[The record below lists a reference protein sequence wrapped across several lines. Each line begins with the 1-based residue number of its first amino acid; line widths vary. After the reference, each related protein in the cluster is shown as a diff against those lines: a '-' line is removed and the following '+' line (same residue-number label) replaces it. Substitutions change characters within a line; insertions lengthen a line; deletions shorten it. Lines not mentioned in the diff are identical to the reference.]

1 MSWLDRLKSKS
12 AEDPTSEASLPMHEA
27 EEGRPLIAP
36 RRRMDVQET
45 APTELSPHDIV
56 LELEEELERALEI
69 DLGTAVPAP
78 APEVEMDQ
86 APIPEDESS
95 EDDGDPTEDLMQ
107 DALKAARAGDY
118 EAALSIWEPL
128 ARAGNSRAQNNIG
141 ACFIDGLGVE
151 QDYELARQW
160 LELSAEDGDPVGRR
174 NLATLCFKGHGGPQD
189 IERAVELYRL
199 AAEDDDSVAQ
209 DTLSWILLNGENG
222 TKADAVEAR
231 RWAAAAAEQGVVAAM
246 TRLGMIAYKGLPTA
260 HIAPDASEAVQW
272 WRKAAKAN
280 DADGQAML
288 GAAHHS
294 GAGMPRDRV
303 AAYAWLLRAKAG
315 KSPFAEHFIAMVEP
329 TLSPEELAAAE
340 RRASTPLSEA

>member
-12 AEDPTSEASLPMHEA
+12 AEDPTSEAPLPAREA
-27 EEGRPLIAP
+27 GDGRPLIAP
-36 RRRMDVQET
+36 RRRTDVQET
-45 APTELSPHDIV
+45 ASEEMSPHDIV

-69 DLGTAVPAP
+69 DLGAAVPT
-78 APEVEMDQ
+78 PEVEPDP
-86 APIPEDESS
+86 APIPEDEPA
-95 EDDGDPTEDLMQ
+95 EDDNDPTEDLMQ

-199 AAEDDDSVAQ
+199 AAEDGDSEAQ
-209 DTLSWILLNGENG
+209 DTLSWLLLNGENG
-222 TKADAVEAR
+222 VKADAAEAR
-231 RWAAAAAEQGVVAAM
+231 RWAASAAEQGVVAAM
-246 TRLGMIAYKGLPTA
+246 TRLGMIAYKGIPAA
-260 HIAPDASEAVQW
+260 HIAPDAAEAVQW

-315 KSPFAEHFIAMVEP
+315 KSPLAEHFIAMVEP

-340 RRASTPLSEA
+340 RRASTPLTEA